1 MFIAPPPAESPKAH
15 LWAKRYSTPKE
26 FVIANASLFY
36 KHLATTWLWR
46 ARLLELR
53 FIGHR
58 PGATHLIIKRSK
70 NWEERLGCTYSE
82 G

>member
-1 MFIAPPPAESPKAH
+1 MFMAPRLLNRPKPIYGRNDIP
-15 LWAKRYSTPKE
+15 LLKE

-36 KHLATTWLWR
+36 KHLATKWLWR